1 MKTSQR
7 AALWA
12 LLYLAVSALWIA
24 SSDQLLAMLV
34 SDPVQLTRYQT
45 WKGLVYVGLTALLC
59 GWLLGRTASAE
70 QRAIDTAAELD
81 RMLEHAAIG
90 IGQIDRAGRWRRV
103 NRRLAELLG
112 HSTDALLRHG
122 MQGLRHPDD
131 FAIDHALAGQLLR
144 GETEQ
149 VHTQRRYLRADGS
162 TVWVLV
168 TMSLQRGAQPEQDL
182 FTVAMED
189 INDLKA
195 AEEALRASQ
204 SGLDQLVRAI
214 PDIVWVKD
222 NAGRYT
228 RCNAAAVE
236 LFGHTEAEVIGRDDF
251 VLFGAERAERYRAE
265 DLRANRSGSALR
277 VEEWQT
283 DPHGRAVLLEITKIP
298 LREVAGPLD
307 GVLCVARDITE
318 RHSVTDR
325 LARAER
331 DGRALLAE
339 AGQSHRALLGVIED
353 QQQAQEHLR
362 ASEERLRLALAG
374 SGDGLWD
381 WDLTTDLASHSE
393 AFQRLLRYGGNDF
406 RRDYRLRDRLH
417 PGDRERTL
425 HAVQR
430 ALDQGAPFDED
441 YRLQCFDGEW
451 RWFHGRGTC
460 HRSADGRPQRF
471 SGILT
476 DLTERR
482 RADERLRLAAVVI
495 DNTQEGVIITGPDQR
510 IVSVNRA
517 FTELLGYSEA
527 EVLGQ
532 SPAML
537 KSGSHDAD
545 FYRALSQQLDRSGRW
560 QGEIWSRRKNGEVFP
575 EWLSISAVRDD
586 AGALTH
592 YVGVFTDIS
601 AIKTSEA
608 ELAYLAHH
616 DSLTRLPNRVLFQTR
631 LQRSLLEAE
640 RNGTHAAVL
649 MLDLDRFKDVNDS
662 YGHFAGDE
670 LLEQVARRLLAR
682 LPQADTLARLGGDEF
697 ALLLPGLDDPEDA
710 TRLARELISA
720 LTEPWHLSNGA
731 EVVIGTSIGICLY
744 PEHGTTPQALLQGA
758 DAALY
763 RAKADGRGLY
773 RYYSDELTAAARSRL
788 NLETRLR
795 RALGDG
801 HLQLHYQPQY
811 DIASGRLIG
820 AEALLRWFDPEHGPI
835 APDRFIPVAEA
846 TGLIGEIGLWV
857 LRQAC
862 TQGRRWLDAGLPA
875 LTLAVNVSPQQFR
888 HGDLAEQVTTILQAT
903 GYPAQQLELELTESA
918 LMERETEVYGTLQSL
933 RGLGV
938 GLAIDDF
945 GTGYSSL
952 AYLKRFPLDVL
963 KIDRGFIM
971 DIPHDRDDM
980 EIATAVIAMGHSL
993 GLKVLAEGVET
1004 EAQLA
1009 FLRQKG
1015 CDSFQGFLKH
1025 KALPADEMEAV
1036 LRGSPVEQL

>member
-1 MKTSQR
+1 MKTSRR
-7 AALWA
+7 AVFGA
-12 LLYLAVSALWIA
+12 LLYLVGGALWIA
-24 SSDQLLAMLV
+24 GSDRLLASLV
-34 SDPVQLTRYQT
+34 SDPAQLTHYQT
-45 WKGLVYVGLTALLC
+45 WKGWAYVGLTALLAW
-59 GWLLGRTASAE
+59 WLLQRAAQAE
-70 QRAIDTAAELD
+70 QRAADTAAELD
-81 RMLEHAAIG
+81 RTIEHAAIG
-90 IGQIDRAGRWRRV
+90 IGQLDRAGRWQRV
-103 NRRLAELLG
+103 NRRLTEILGYSADEL
-112 HSTDALLRHG
+112 RRQG
-122 MQGLRHPDD
+122 MQSLRHPDD
-131 FAIDHALAGQLLR
+131 FALDHTLASQLLR
-144 GETEQ
+144 GQTEQ

-162 TVWVLV
+162 IVWVLV
-168 TMSLQRGAQPEQDL
+168 TVSLQRGARPEQDL

-204 SGLDQLVRAI
+204 AGLDQLVRAI
-214 PDIVWVKD
+214 PDMVWVKD

-228 RCNAAAVE
+228 RCNAAAAQ
-236 LFGHTEAEVIGRDDF
+236 LFGLTEAEVIGVDDF
-251 VLFGAERAERYRAE
+251 ALFGAERAERYRQE
-265 DLRANRSGSALR
+265 DLRANRSGTALR

-283 DPHGRAVLLEITKIP
+283 DPHGRAVLLEISKIP

-331 DGRALLAE
+331 QARELLAE

-381 WDLTTDLASHSE
+381 WDLATDRVSHSE
-393 AFQRLLRYGGNDF
+393 AFQRLLRYGGDDF
-406 RRDYRLRDRLH
+406 LHDYLFRDRLH
-417 PGDRERTL
+417 PADRERTL
-425 HAVQR
+425 RAVHR
-430 ALDQGAPFDED
+430 SLGQGAPFDED
-441 YRLQCFDGEW
+441 YRLLCFDGEW

-460 HRSADGRPQRF
+460 HHSADGRPQRF

-482 RADERLRLAAVVI
+482 RAEERLRLAAVVI
-495 DNTQEGVIITGPDQR
+495 DNTQEGVIITGPDRR

-532 SPAML
+532 SPALL
-537 KSGSHDAD
+537 KSGRHDGD
-545 FYRALSQQLDRSGRW
+545 FFRALWQQLDDTGRW
-560 QGEIWSRRKNGEVFP
+560 QGEIWNRRKNGEMFP
-575 EWLSISAVRDD
+575 EWLSISAVRDGG
-586 AGALTH
+586 GALTH

-601 AIKTSEA
+601 VIKTSEA
-608 ELAYLAHH
+608 ELEYLAHH

-631 LQRSLLEAE
+631 LQRGLQQAE
-640 RNGTHAAVL
+640 RDGSRAAVL

-670 LLEQVARRLLAR
+670 LLEQVAQRLLAR

-697 ALLLPGLDDPEDA
+697 ALLLPDLADAEDA

-773 RYYSDELTAAARSRL
+773 RYYSDELTAAALSRL
-788 NLETRLR
+788 SMETRLR

-811 DIASGRLIG
+811 DIASGRLLG
-820 AEALLRWFDPEHGPI
+820 AEALLRWLDPE
-835 APDRFIPVAEA
+835 
-846 TGLIGEIGLWV
+846 
-857 LRQAC
+857 
-862 TQGRRWLDAGLPA
+862 
-875 LTLAVNVSPQQFR
+875 
-888 HGDLAEQVTTILQAT
+888 
-903 GYPAQQLELELTESA
+903 
-918 LMERETEVYGTLQSL
+918 
-933 RGLGV
+933 
-938 GLAIDDF
+938 
-945 GTGYSSL
+945 
-952 AYLKRFPLDVL
+952 
-963 KIDRGFIM
+963 
-971 DIPHDRDDM
+971 
-980 EIATAVIAMGHSL
+980 
-993 GLKVLAEGVET
+993 
-1004 EAQLA
+1004 
-1009 FLRQKG
+1009 
-1015 CDSFQGFLKH
+1015 
-1025 KALPADEMEAV
+1025 
-1036 LRGSPVEQL
+1036 

>member
-1 MKTSQR
+1 MKTSRR
-7 AALWA
+7 AAFGA
-12 LLYLAVSALWIA
+12 LLYLIGGALWIA
-24 SSDQLLAMLV
+24 CSDHLLAMLV
-34 SDPVQLTRYQT
+34 SDAARLTHYQT
-45 WKGLVYVGLTALLC
+45 WKGWVYVSLTALLAW
-59 GWLLGRTASAE
+59 WLLQRAAQAE
-70 QRAIDTAAELD
+70 QRTATCSAELD
-81 RMLEHAAIG
+81 RLLEHAAIG
-90 IGQIDRAGRWRRV
+90 IGQIDRDGRWQRF
-103 NRRLAELLG
+103 NRRLTTLLG
-112 HSTDALLRHG
+112 HDADALRRHG
-122 MQGLRHPDD
+122 MKGLRHPDD
-131 FAIDHALAGQLLR
+131 FALDQHLANQLLR
-144 GETEQ
+144 GEAEQ
-149 VHTQRRYLRADGS
+149 IRTQRRYLRADGS
-162 TVWVLV
+162 TVWVLMTV
-168 TMSLQRGAQPEQDL
+168 SLQRGARPEQDL

-204 SGLDQLVRAI
+204 AGLDQLVRAI
-214 PDIVWVKD
+214 PDMVWVKD

-228 RCNAAAVE
+228 RCNAAAAQ
-236 LFGHTEAEVIGRDDF
+236 LFGLSEAEVIGFDDF
-251 VLFGAERAERYRAE
+251 ALFGTERAERYRQE
-265 DLRANRSGSALR
+265 DLRANRSGTALR

-307 GVLCVARDITE
+307 GVLCVGRDITE
-318 RHSVTDR
+318 RHAVTDR
-325 LARAER
+325 LARTER
-331 DGRALLAE
+331 QARELLAE
-339 AGQSHRALLGVIED
+339 AQQSHRALLGVIED

-381 WDLTTDLASHSE
+381 WDLATDQVSHSE
-393 AFQRLLRYGGNDF
+393 TFQRLLRYDGTNF
-406 RRDYRLRDRLH
+406 LHDYLFRDRLH
-417 PGDRERTL
+417 PADRQRTL
-425 HAVQR
+425 HAVHHS
-430 ALDQGAPFDED
+430 LDHGAPFDED
-441 YRLQCFDGEW
+441 YRLLCFDGEW

-460 HRSADGRPQRF
+460 HHGADGRPQRF

-482 RADERLRLAAVVI
+482 RAEERLRLAAEVI
-495 DNTQEGVIITGPDQR
+495 DNTQEGVIITGPDRR

-532 SPAML
+532 NPAIL
-537 KSGSHDAD
+537 KSGRHDST
-545 FYRALSQQLDRSGRW
+545 FYRMLWQQLDGTDRW
-560 QGEIWSRRKNGEVFP
+560 QGEIWNQRKNGEVFP

-608 ELAYLAHH
+608 ELEYLAHH
-616 DSLTRLPNRVLFQTR
+616 DSLTRLPNRLLFQTR
-631 LQRSLLEAE
+631 LHRSLQQAE
-640 RNGTHAAVL
+640 RDGSRAAVL

-670 LLEQVARRLLAR
+670 LLEQVAQRLLAR

-697 ALLLPGLDDPEDA
+697 ALLLPDLAEAEDA

-731 EVVIGTSIGICLY
+731 EVVLGTSIGICLY
-744 PEHGTTPQALLQGA
+744 PEHGRTPQALLQGA

-788 NLETRLR
+788 SLETRLR

-811 DIASGRLIG
+811 DITSGRLLG
-820 AEALLRWFDPEHGPI
+820 AEALLRWFDPEHGLIP
-835 APDRFIPVAEA
+835 PTRFIPVAEA

-857 LRQAC
+857 LREAC
-862 TQGRRWLDAGLPA
+862 AQGRRWLDAGLPA
-875 LTLAVNVSPQQFR
+875 LMLAVNVSPQQFR
-888 HGDLAEQVTTILQAT
+888 HGDLAEQVADILQST
-903 GYPAQQLELELTESA
+903 GYPARQLELELTESA
-918 LMERETEVYGTLQSL
+918 LMERETEIHGTLQSL
-933 RGLGV
+933 RELGV

-980 EIATAVIAMGHSL
+980 AIASAVIAMGHSL
-993 GLKVLAEGVET
+993 GLKVLAEGVEND
-1004 EAQLA
+1004 AQLT

-1015 CDSFQGFLKH
+1015 CDSFQGFLRH
-1025 KALPADEMEAV
+1025 PALPADEMAAV
-1036 LRGSPVEQL
+1036 LGGNALV